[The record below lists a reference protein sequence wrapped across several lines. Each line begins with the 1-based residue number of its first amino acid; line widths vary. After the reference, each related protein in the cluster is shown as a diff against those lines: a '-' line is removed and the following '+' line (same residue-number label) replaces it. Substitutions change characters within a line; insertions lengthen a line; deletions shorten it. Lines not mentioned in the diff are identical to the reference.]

1 MKEEYIVK
9 RTKLIAVKNILVLI
23 AGILILI
30 LFIIIPID
38 KIVDNQAKAI
48 FLKVFKV
55 ITVLMM
61 PIIFL
66 ALISH
71 IKYLFS
77 NEPILIINE
86 EGITDRTNSNK
97 KIGPIIWDD
106 ILYMKVVPY
115 MNNVVYICLKLKD
128 PSKYVNPNLF
138 NRINK
143 LKSTLDVNI
152 YSLYFKGKEQI
163 VIDLIN
169 KYLENKNNTDE

>member
-61 PIIFL
+61 PLIFL
-66 ALISH
+66 ALINH

-97 KIGPIIWDD
+97 KIGPIIRDD
-106 ILYMKVVPY
+106 IL
-115 MNNVVYICLKLKD
+115 
-128 PSKYVNPNLF
+128 
-138 NRINK
+138 
-143 LKSTLDVNI
+143 
-152 YSLYFKGKEQI
+152 
-163 VIDLIN
+163 
-169 KYLENKNNTDE
+169 